1 MNNLILYLYVLAT
14 SSALIVLKFAT
25 KAGAPI
31 SYIDGKIHLNLNPFT
46 ILGLFLYA
54 ISFIAY
60 TYLIAKFDLGYIVPI
75 MAAFVYIIV
84 FSASFIIFKEV
95 FTLPKILGIS
105 LIVGGLILINIKK

>member
-1 MNNLILYLYVLAT
+1 MGNLILYVYVIAT
-14 SSALIVLKFAT
+14 SAALILLKYAT
-25 KAGAPI
+25 AAGAPI
-31 SYIDGKIHLNLNPFT
+31 SYIEGKVHFNINVFT
-46 ILGLFLYA
+46 LLGLALYA

-95 FTLPKILGIS
+95 FTVTKILGIIF
-105 LIVGGLILINIKK
+105 IVGGLILININK